1 MQYLLTIY
9 VDEANFANATPEDG
23 MKMMAAYDA
32 VTEELKQAGVFL
44 GGEGLQSTSTAT
56 TVRVRD
62 GEPLLTDGPF
72 AETREQLAGF
82 YLIDCGD
89 LDEAVRWAAKIPGAA
104 RGSVEV
110 RPVIDYEGRRTRAL
124 AGDGAAAQA

>member
-1 MQYLLTIY
+1 MHYLLTIY
-9 VDEANFANATPEDG
+9 IDEADFVHATPEDG

-44 GGEGLQSTSTAT
+44 GGEGLQATSTAT

-82 YLIDCGD
+82 YMVDCGD
-89 LDEAVRWAAKIPGAA
+89 LDEAVGWAAKIPGAA

-110 RPVIDYEGRRTRAL
+110 RPVIDYESRRARAL
-124 AGDGAAAQA
+124 AGDGSARA

>member
-9 VDEANFANATPEDG
+9 IDEADFVHATPEDG

-32 VTEELKQAGVFL
+32 VTEELKQAGVYL
-44 GGEGLQSTSTAT
+44 GGEGLQATSTAT

-72 AETREQLAGF
+72 AETREQLGGY
-82 YLIDCGD
+82 YLIDAKN
-89 LDEAVRWAAKIPGAA
+89 LDEATAIAAKIPGA
-104 RGSVEV
+104 RYGCVEV
-110 RPVIDYEGRRTRAL
+110 RPIWAMGEA
-124 AGDGAAAQA
+124 

>member
-9 VDEANFANATPEDG
+9 VKEADFVHSTPEDG

-44 GGEGLQSTSTAT
+44 GGEGLQATSTAT

-72 AETREQLAGF
+72 AGTPE
-82 YLIDCGD
+82 
-89 LDEAVRWAAKIPGAA
+89 
-104 RGSVEV
+104 
-110 RPVIDYEGRRTRAL
+110 
-124 AGDGAAAQA
+124 